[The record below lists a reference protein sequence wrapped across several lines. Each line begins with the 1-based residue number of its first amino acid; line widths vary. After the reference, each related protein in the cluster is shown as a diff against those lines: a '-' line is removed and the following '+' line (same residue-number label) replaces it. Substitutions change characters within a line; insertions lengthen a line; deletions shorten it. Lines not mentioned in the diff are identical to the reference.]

1 MTAENYMKS
10 ILALTHNKRVIAW
23 VVLFATI
30 AWFVLSLGFWFYLKR
45 EVYSVDEE
53 LERLKAAKTES
64 TSLLDVDTLR
74 MR

>member
-10 ILALTHNKRVIAW
+10 ILSLTHNKRVIAW
-23 VVLFATI
+23 VVLFATV
-30 AWFVLSLGFWFYLKR
+30 AWFVMSLGFWLYLKR
-45 EVYSVDEE
+45 EAYSVDEE

-64 TSLLDVDTLR
+64 TSLLDVDTLK